1 MSTGSTAEG
10 KHSEHNELKHRLRI
24 VGSEVFS
31 ESARFLNEGV
41 PDALIDERP
50 FIHGYKYGE
59 PFLCP
64 KRRQLI
70 ASQASFLREE
80 KEMKGLF
87 FYDATDPNCRHL
99 SGNQQE
105 R

>member
-50 FIHGYKYGE
+50 FIHGYKYGD
-59 PFLCP
+59 
-64 KRRQLI
+64 
-70 ASQASFLREE
+70 LRD
-80 KEMKGLF
+80 
-87 FYDATDPNCRHL
+87 FYPQIPINR
-99 SGNQQE
+99 
-105 R
+105 